1 MATKNRTFF
10 AIENFS
16 LGACG
21 RTPKRG
27 AGAWNSVELWVSGL
41 AQRPPRVWRRQPAY
55 PQRAAVTVPIYVLAN
70 DQAAAQLRRLSEPAF
85 SKF

>member
-1 MATKNRTFF
+1 MA
-10 AIENFS
+10 AENCTSFTIKDQS

-27 AGAWNSVELWVSGL
+27 AGAWDSVVLWVSGL

-55 PQRAAVTVPIYVLAN
+55 PQRAAVTVPVYVLAN
-70 DQAAAQLRRLSEPAF
+70 DQACLSG
-85 SKF
+85 

>member
-1 MATKNRTFF
+1 MAAENCTFF

-27 AGAWNSVELWVSGL
+27 AGAWDSVELWVSGL

-55 PQRAAVTVPIYVLAN
+55 PQRAAVTVPVYVLAN
-70 DQAAAQLRRLSEPAF
+70 DQAAAHLWRLSELAF
-85 SKF
+85 SRF

>member
-1 MATKNRTFF
+1 MAAENCTFF

-27 AGAWNSVELWVSGL
+27 AGAWDSVELW
-41 AQRPPRVWRRQPAY
+41 A
-55 PQRAAVTVPIYVLAN
+55 T
-70 DQAAAQLRRLSEPAF
+70 RLSTTGDRHRSCLCF
-85 SKF
+85 G